1 MKSKKR
7 SRILVFLVLS
17 LLILLFRM
25 IDGPPWWS
33 FIIPVMVLGACIPA
47 GRFDISYFPVGFSSG
62 FFVWISSTLYY
73 HLIYEGVLINRIGMG
88 YGVIALIASGMIGG
102 LLTGLAFYAGKSLT
116 VYSNNKRNL

>member
-47 GRFDISYFPVGFSSG
+47 GRFDISSG
-62 FFVWISSTLYY
+62 FFVWIASTLYY